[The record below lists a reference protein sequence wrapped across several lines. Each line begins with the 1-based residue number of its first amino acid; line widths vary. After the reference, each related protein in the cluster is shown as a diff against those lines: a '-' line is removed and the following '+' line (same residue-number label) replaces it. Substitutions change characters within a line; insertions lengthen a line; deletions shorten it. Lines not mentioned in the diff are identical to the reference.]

1 MASASRIVTRLALS
15 AVEANGQNAKSAL
28 LSSCYAA
35 QAAFSA
41 SASFPRG
48 YSIAVN
54 DSPQAAQGALDF
66 SLTVLEA
73 IVNFFVD
80 TYRSTFLC
88 FLELVI
94 QAGLA
99 VLASAAAEQSFSAA
113 RSGIQSG
120 ISAANKIPGINIPTR
135 FIVVLPTAALAIQ
148 QGATVQS
155 GYIDDE
161 IGLQEC

>member
-1 MASASRIVTRLALS
+1 MSERHPYLAFAHLLSLTWLAYPVLSLGFVILNLQLALS
-15 AVEANGQNAKSAL
+15 AVEANAQNAKSAL

-35 QAAFSA
+35 QAASSA
-41 SASFPRG
+41 SASLPRYIAISVNRG

-54 DSPQAAQGALDF
+54 DSLQAAQAALDF

-73 IVNFFVD
+73 IVDFFVD

-99 VLASAAAEQSFSAA
+99 VLASAAAEVCDFQLFQWS
-113 RSGIQSG
+113 
-120 ISAANKIPGINIPTR
+120 
-135 FIVVLPTAALAIQ
+135 
-148 QGATVQS
+148 
-155 GYIDDE
+155 YI
-161 IGLQEC
+161 